1 MVLGTLT
8 LGFALLIVSSRY
20 HSDRRKTGYALRN
33 AFALLTLL
41 LGMLVGNVGGP
52 SLPLPLPNALLRPR
66 HTPAPRAECRH
77 QPVVHL
83 SPRAIAGIA
92 GMANTATVF
101 FVLFLMEKWVR
112 RMCPPSLLM
121 ILVRLRLAL
130 L

>member
-66 HTPAPRAECRH
+66 HTPAPSAVISQQSTAVHVLSQGSRAWPTQPPFSSSSFSWRSGYAECA
-77 QPVVHL
+77 QQVY
-83 SPRAIAGIA
+83 S
-92 GMANTATVF
+92 
-101 FVLFLMEKWVR
+101 
-112 RMCPPSLLM
+112 
-121 ILVRLRLAL
+121 
-130 L
+130 